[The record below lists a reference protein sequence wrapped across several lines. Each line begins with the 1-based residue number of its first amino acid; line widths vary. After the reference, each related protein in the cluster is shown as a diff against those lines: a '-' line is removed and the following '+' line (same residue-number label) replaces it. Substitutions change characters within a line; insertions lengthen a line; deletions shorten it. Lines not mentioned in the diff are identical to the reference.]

1 VELEHE
7 QSREEKDHISKDK
20 IVVHGNSGVYL
31 HGNSGVYLMD
41 RFKWPDLR
49 MSQDG
54 EEVGDMENIERMD
67 TKKGSNIEGLT

>member
-1 VELEHE
+1 MELEQE

-20 IVVHGNSGVYL
+20 IVVHGS
-31 HGNSGVYLMD
+31 SGVYLMD

-54 EEVGDMENIERMD
+54 DD
-67 TKKGSNIEGLT
+67 Q